1 LIVPWNNSTGNRG
14 SDTRKSIAPYR
25 TTLGLMLRS
34 ARVQCDVVRSA
45 GWDDIDDNHVK
56 VGLVD
61 QRSPHLG
68 TCPRQS
74 EMKPW
79 PETVSAVAKP
89 RCAAEEHVDGV
100 VVRRERHD
108 NPLVIEIAPVELS
121 VGPSFVDRGV
131 LLRSFL
137 VLPYIGR
144 GNMV

>member
-1 LIVPWNNSTGNRG
+1 
-14 SDTRKSIAPYR
+14 
-25 TTLGLMLRS
+25 MLRS

-79 PETVSAVAKP
+79 PETVSLDTSP
-89 RCAAEEHVDGV
+89 AAGLGIDHQQCNNGKIIVD
-100 VVRRERHD
+100 D
-108 NPLVIEIAPVELS
+108 
-121 VGPSFVDRGV
+121 
-131 LLRSFL
+131 
-137 VLPYIGR
+137 
-144 GNMV
+144 